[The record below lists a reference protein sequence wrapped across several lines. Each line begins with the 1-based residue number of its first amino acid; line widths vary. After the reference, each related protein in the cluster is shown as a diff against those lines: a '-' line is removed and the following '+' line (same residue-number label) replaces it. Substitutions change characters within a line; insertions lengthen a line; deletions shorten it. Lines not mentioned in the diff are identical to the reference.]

1 MKKIA
6 MLLVLC
12 MTLMFFNGCVLKIP
26 SISEARNVIDGYL
39 YYRKTGE
46 LPSDIAGILGESLG
60 LNTQTGDFEE
70 IAPDLS
76 GVTLENTLVAA
87 TKSEILELARQ
98 YYERAYPLIE
108 SDTRSEYKRLIT
120 WEPDFR
126 GKQASKEDVELQKSS
141 SVNVV
146 LALSYTSAKNFY
158 LAMAASVFALNPDDT
173 TSAGNFAAALASYG
187 DDLKEESSPSV
198 AIQKYYDD
206 AVKVYHYA
214 LMIEGKN
221 GKHTQKDLPLL
232 VSLGNLY
239 LDSGKYNEAYT
250 CFQTVLEIDG
260 EYSAA
265 VEGLYNTYMALKQ
278 YKKALDLIAKTTKY
292 PALIGAT
299 AKVGEKKQE
308 DEKKPGMK
316 DTSIDEDALE
326 VKCDSL
332 STTDAISTVDFLDAI
347 DVEAKEKLDKLIRQV
362 QGKMVYT
369 APDIKMISQ
378 YGSLKGI
385 SEPLGQA
392 TLEAF
397 GAGADQIR
405 EEALLANEKLDARF
419 PSDKAID
426 EAEAGMRKYQI
437 NQNSD
442 IETVEKFFAALSK
455 ILPEYA
461 IYSINPY
468 DYANPV
474 DIIIQRYNIEYFTK
488 KFSTYYKYLIMVNR
502 RVEVNVTEIMDMC
515 DIKVTALVEE
525 MYDKIAKID
534 PEDKNYL
541 AKVHNVHLAYYPKI
555 NGLKQV
561 YWNQATSITVTAY
574 QQKIKKYLE
583 QMYNG
588 CMKHLILISDD
599 KIQTYL
605 EEKLQA
611 ALLSSMEAIL
621 NQLYLSFSFVTYDDD
636 CKCDFGAMEQER
648 RKNEEEQNRLANEQ
662 IKRNMEAKK
671 RFESGDLD
679 ENSDYYKKFIKPY
692 EVHFSSPFVK
702 GVIGPYKTTMHIKIQ
717 LLKNHKVLEFKQ
729 VEHHIRNTTT
739 YNGGIEIG
747 AGVKAGSYEI
757 GPRAYLKFTAT
768 KGSDGQFAMDD
779 VDITGGGNVTF
790 KSMFTEAQAG
800 MEASAVRGTK
810 TYANFSVSGEK
821 LINSDFRKSMGFWF
835 PKLKK
840 EIWRGEYPV
849 Y

>member
-1 MKKIA
+1 MA
-6 MLLVLC
+6 
-12 MTLMFFNGCVLKIP
+12 LMFFNGCALKIP
-26 SISEARNVIDGYL
+26 SISEARNVIDSYL
-39 YYRKTGE
+39 YYRQTGE
-46 LPSDIAGILGESLG
+46 LPSDIAEILGESLD
-60 LNTQTGDFEE
+60 LNTLTGNFEE
-70 IAPDLS
+70 ISPDLPD
-76 GVTLENTLVAA
+76 VTLKNTLMAV

-98 YYERAYPLIE
+98 YYEMAYPLIE
-108 SDTRSEYKRLIT
+108 GDTRSEYNRLIT
-120 WEPDFR
+120 WKPDFSS
-126 GKQASKEDVELQKSS
+126 KQISQENIAIQKSS
-141 SVNVV
+141 SVNVA

-158 LAMAASVFALNPDDT
+158 LAMATSVFELNPDDT

-187 DDLKEESSPSV
+187 DDMKDESAPS
-198 AIQKYYDD
+198 ASIQKYYDD

-214 LMIEGKN
+214 LMSEGKN
-221 GKHTQKDLPLL
+221 GKHAQNDIPLL

-250 CFQTVLEIDG
+250 CFQTVLEIDD

-278 YKKALDLIAKTTKY
+278 YKKALDLIAKTIKY

-299 AKVGEKKQE
+299 AKVGEKKEE
-308 DEKKPGMK
+308 DEKKPGIK

-332 STTDAISTVDFLDAI
+332 NTIDAISTVDFLDAI
-347 DVEAKEKLDKLIRQV
+347 DAEAKEELDKLIRQV

-397 GAGADQIR
+397 SEGVDQIR
-405 EEALLANEKLDARF
+405 EEALRANEKLDERF
-419 PSDKAID
+419 PSEKAIN
-426 EAEAGMRKYQI
+426 EAEAGMKKYRI

-455 ILPEYA
+455 IMPEYA
-461 IYSINPY
+461 IFSINPY

-474 DIIIQRYNIEYFTK
+474 DIIIQRYNIEYFTAK
-488 KFSTYYKYLIMVNR
+488 LNTYYKYLAVLNR
-502 RVEVNVTEIMDMC
+502 RVETDVREIIDTC
-515 DIKVTALVEE
+515 DIRESALWDE
-525 MYDKIAKID
+525 MYKKIGDID
-534 PEDKNYL
+534 PDDDQYL
-541 AKVHNVHLAYYPKI
+541 EKVHNVHRAYYPKI

-574 QQKIKKYLE
+574 QQKIKKYAE
-583 QMYNG
+583 QMYND

-611 ALLSSMEAIL
+611 LLLTNLEAIMD
-621 NQLYLSFSFVTYDDD
+621 QLYLSFSFVIHEED
-636 CKCDFGAMEQER
+636 CFCNFDAIENER
-648 RKNEEEQNRLANEQ
+648 EKNEKEREKLANEQ

-671 RFESGDLD
+671 RFESGELD
-679 ENSDYYKKFIKPY
+679 ENSDYYKKIIKPY
-692 EVHFSSPFVK
+692 EVHFNSPFVK

-729 VEHHIRNTTT
+729 VENHIRNTTT
-739 YNGGIEIG
+739 YNGGIEVG
-747 AGVKAGSYEI
+747 VGVKAGSYEI

-779 VDITGGGNVTF
+779 VDIVGGGKVTF
-790 KSMFTEAQAG
+790 KSTFTEAQAG

-810 TYANFSVSGEK
+810 TYANFSVSAEK
-821 LINSDFRKSMGFWF
+821 LVNSDFRKAMGFWV

-840 EIWRGEYPV
+840 ELWSGEYPV